1 MLSKKLFITAALL
14 ISLLFGTELTA
25 QAPLQDASFKVESK
39 PYQELG
45 SWDQVYTYSYYYY
58 YQAIQLPFDFYYDG
72 INCRYIMQLGSGGLK
87 LAPYGYDPYW
97 NYYGL
102 YKDYYYAY
110 WYYDYADRLNYYYWG
125 RYYGAM
131 IYGLWG
137 FYMSYYTWNDPYFCA
152 MKYRVEGNA
161 PNRTAIFQWNNLCF
175 YYGDYPYS
183 YEYHS
188 TRMDFQIKLHEGSNE
203 MEIHYGKMDR
213 DGREI
218 CGSCGMWGYTSNVMI
233 GFTKYI
239 NGYFDQFN
247 QYSYP
252 GNLGYVNIDPNGN
265 GNMGYGNWEYGM
277 HPSMGPE
284 LSRGFGPYET
294 VQDNAT
300 FDQIQQGNLIKVSY
314 GPRIL
319 LDRPTAGV
327 DLRRNYIYGD
337 GTTDP
342 SGHGNDQHPQM
353 TLDNIAGGATVTK
366 KIDGPIS
373 FPIHPSYKV
382 IYDARDNFV
391 GLVNKKFATQTPG
404 APSNP
409 AFGTAPSGS
418 LDLKTNMANISG
430 GLYRVS
436 NDIIHNSKSYT
447 NSYNFNIASD
457 WDLEIKAVINPKP
470 LTDKV
475 YAATGMIPVRFNF
488 INRGLNEIG
497 AFYIVVKVYN
507 SINEQIYGDSVY
519 WQAQT
524 PGDKLKLSQ
533 ETIIDCKMWNPQ
545 NKPGDYKFTAYA
557 YLAGDQEWMNNY
569 WPWLGSSVTHIVR
582 VSPEIEAEA
591 IQVIEPN
598 NTPSVG
604 VVKDYYVGRPVQ
616 PRVRYQNNGINDISD
631 APTTVVIR
639 HIASNTEVYR
649 KQNIK
654 IPSIPAGIT
663 YNVTDH
669 VYDFFTPQFP
679 GDFEITATI
688 EAEDDAVDINNIV
701 RDTFVVKAAMQG
713 TYTIGP
719 NKSTGNFKADSIY
732 NSKNFLT
739 IALAVDK
746 LYLVGVSGPVI
757 FEFTKSSYDEGDV
770 NLLSNDPAIDMRSRI
785 YGVSATNT
793 ITFKPSANLSTS
805 EGAVHI
811 HLYSGLGVGFI
822 FGQSLVVNN
831 INSIVNTASAS
842 IRKSYA
848 NSDGYITF
856 DGGIQKALKFTLH
869 TAASTKWN
877 AVFFL
882 NQGASNITIKG
893 CLITSANP
901 TESWKNYSLPLVN
914 FSAPTYTYQ
923 LDTRTISSVKY
934 SYSAGIVLRSITPQD
949 NYFVSGSNQ
958 TSFGM
963 QNTSGLD
970 TLVNRKNVF
979 NNNKISGFSYGIV
992 SMGVGTSIVAGTGKH
1007 TRFYNKENTISNNL
1021 IYNVSRAGIFLGF
1034 EENTI
1039 VKGNKIFGVANTT
1052 SGYNTQTDVAGIM
1065 LGGERSGTTLGYNNI
1080 GIVLDGNEISNIGQ
1094 AVGATSSHN
1103 NVCGIE
1109 IEQPRNSFGTYGFP
1123 DIPESIQI
1131 KNNAIWGI
1139 RSAVADANKV
1149 GIALYT
1155 ERKLGLPDWL
1165 TKLLTPQTNN
1175 YFTRNDLIANNTIL
1189 IADDGFA
1196 ATSGVVAGVAVQ
1208 NASGLQIYNNA
1219 IAMMDNNN
1227 PGNSNIYS
1235 AIVYQ
1240 GLLPGTTNYQLTSER
1255 NVFWT
1260 NSGAPDFPSL
1270 YRFIE
1275 IDKNSNILNLGVR
1288 NEFSTLN
1295 QWQMFSRLDFMSSID
1310 NFTTELTTPDIN
1322 DPVSK
1327 LRINSTP
1334 TWPVGSNLNNRGENL
1349 SSVLV
1354 DIDGNPRGQL
1364 SQRYDIGAF
1373 EFPGILFT
1381 TDAEISAVHE
1391 PGSYRASSTT
1401 FSNAEHIMTEAP
1413 VEIKAQLRNNG
1424 SLEQSGLKATVK
1436 IYREDPKNPGTFY
1449 SKPEVV
1455 ETAIINIPVSETI
1468 EVNFNLADGD
1478 GNEFYPRAFGDWN
1491 KAYEDTDND
1500 PDSLYIVPGWYS
1512 TMVNNITPLYR
1523 IVVST
1528 QNDEDISNNVF
1539 EKVVRFYIKKS
1550 MFGILISAE
1559 NTSYYSG
1566 FGASNAVLAGRRNYD
1581 SLVAGFK
1588 RLGWENKWSIIGEYP
1603 VLEQFYD
1610 VFERTAWEPRAVDY
1624 TLYKTIVWSD
1634 ADETTLTRFEKE
1646 DLTKFIA
1653 SGKADLKKNLVV
1665 GSQEMLRNNFNGDSA
1680 WVKNTI
1686 FARKYT
1692 AYPNNPNGGAVYAT
1706 QDNPSRYLIGES
1718 IGRNLIQS
1726 IKKTMI
1732 SPADPDPI
1740 PGLVSLYTDNQ
1751 GLTRSAYN
1759 FNPTTV
1765 IGCPNPIQTSAGT
1778 ATIAIPFNT
1787 IYFAV
1792 DWRHFGNI
1800 EQVLRGVIDFLNKNG
1815 GVIIP
1820 VELTS
1825 FNARSNDNRV
1835 EISWETAGE
1844 INSSRFEIE
1853 RADANATGYGSFV
1866 KIGEEKAAGKSNQK
1880 INYGPVL
1887 DKNVVNGN
1895 TYAYRLKMVDLNGKY
1910 IYSDVVE
1917 VTVGDA
1923 GSFSLSEA
1931 MPNPAASETSIEFTI
1946 AENSE
1951 LQLAI
1956 YDLTG
1961 KNVMTIV
1968 NGAIAP
1974 GSYEKRIDV
1983 SSFANGYYNIVMNIN
1998 GMTIT
2003 RQLRIV
2009 R

>member
-1 MLSKKLFITAALL
+1 MLSKKLFITAMLL
-14 ISLLFGTELTA
+14 LSLSFGAKLSA
-25 QAPLQDASFKVESK
+25 QALLQDASFQVVSK
-39 PYQELG
+39 PYQALG
-45 SWDQVYTYSYYYY
+45 SWDRVYTYSYYYY
-58 YQAIQLPFDFYYDG
+58 FQAIQLPFDFYYDG
-72 INCRYIMQLGSGGLK
+72 VNCRYIMQLGSGGLK
-87 LAPYGYDPYW
+87 LAQYGYSPYW
-97 NYYGL
+97 NYWGL

-152 MKYRVEGNA
+152 MKYKVDGPVGKRVA
-161 PNRTAIFQWNNLCF
+161 TFQWNNLCF

-183 YEYHS
+183 YEYHN
-188 TRMDFQIKLHEGSNE
+188 TRMDFQIKLYEGSNE
-203 MEIHYGKMDR
+203 IEIHYGNMDR
-213 DGREI
+213 DGRDI

-233 GFTKYI
+233 GFTKYW
-239 NGYFDQFN
+239 NGYFDQFG
-247 QYSYP
+247 QYAYP
-252 GNLGYVNIDPNGN
+252 GNVGYVNIDPNGN

-300 FDQIQQGNLIKVSY
+300 FDQIQQGNMIKVSY

-319 LDRPTAGV
+319 LDAPTAGV
-327 DLRRNYIYGD
+327 DLRRDYIYGN

-342 SGHGNDQHPQM
+342 SGYGNEQHPQM
-353 TLDNIAGGATVTK
+353 TLDNIAGGATVNK

-373 FPIHPSYKV
+373 FPVHPKYKV
-382 IYDARDNFV
+382 IYDATDGFSP
-391 GLVNKKFATQTPG
+391 LANKKFATPTVG

-409 AFGTAPSGS
+409 AFGNAPSGS
-418 LDLKTNMANISG
+418 LDLKTNMSVISG

-436 NDIIHNSKSYT
+436 NDIVHNAKSYT
-447 NSYNFNIASD
+447 NSYQFNIASD
-457 WDLEIKAVINPKP
+457 WDLEIKRVVFPRSKAEAVYPS
-470 LTDKV
+470 
-475 YAATGMIPVRFNF
+475 TGMIPVRLKF

-497 AFYIVVKVYN
+497 AFWVVVRVKNSSNEEVYK
-507 SINEQIYGDSVY
+507 DSVY
-519 WQAQT
+519 WQALN

-533 ETIIDCKMWNPQ
+533 ELDIDFKMWNPL
-545 NKPGDYKFTAYA
+545 NTIGEYKLYATA
-557 YLAGDQEWMNNY
+557 YLAGDQETMNNY
-569 WPWLGSSVTHIVR
+569 WPWTTSTENHIVK
-582 VSPEIEAEA
+582 VAPEIEAEA
-591 IQVIEPN
+591 LRVIEPN
-598 NTPSVG
+598 NNPSEGSFV
-604 VVKDYYVGRPVQ
+604 DYYVGRPVQ

-639 HIASNTEVYR
+639 HIGSNTEVYR

-654 IPSIPAGIT
+654 IPSIPAGLT
-663 YNVTDH
+663 YNVADH
-669 VYDFFTPQFP
+669 VYDFFTPQIP
-679 GDFEITATI
+679 GEFEITATI
-688 EAEDDAVDINNIV
+688 EAPDDDIDINNMV
-701 RDTFVVKAAMQG
+701 RDTFTVKSAMQG

-719 NKSTGNFKADSIY
+719 NKSTGNFKADSTY

-746 LYLVGVSGPVI
+746 LYLVGVSGPVV

-770 NLLSNDPAIDMRSRI
+770 NLTGNDPAIDMRSRI
-785 YGVSATNT
+785 YGVSSTNT

-811 HLYSGLGVGFI
+811 HLYSALGVGFI

-831 INSIVNTASAS
+831 ANAIVNTASSS

-848 NSDGYITF
+848 NSDGYIIF

-869 TAASTKWN
+869 TAPSTKWN

-882 NQGASNITIKG
+882 NQGASNISIKG
-893 CLITSANP
+893 CVIASGNP

-914 FSAPTYTYQ
+914 FSAPTYTFQ
-923 LDTRTISSVKY
+923 LDTRTISSVRY
-934 SYSAGIVLRSITPQD
+934 SYSAGIVMRSITPQD
-949 NYFVSGSNQ
+949 NYFVAGSNQ

-970 TLVNRKNVF
+970 TLVNRKNLIY
-979 NNNKISGFSYGIV
+979 NNKISGFSYGVV

-1021 IYNVSRAGIFLGF
+1021 IYNVSRAGIFLGY

-1039 VKGNKIFGVANTT
+1039 VKGNKIHGVASNTT
-1052 SGYNTQTDVAGIM
+1052 GYNTLTDVAGIM
-1065 LGGERSGTTLGYNNI
+1065 LGGERSGTSLGYNNI

-1094 AVGATSSHN
+1094 AVGATSSYN

-1109 IEQPRNSFGTYGFP
+1109 IEQARNNFGTYGFP
-1123 DIPESIQI
+1123 DIPESFQV

-1139 RSAVADANKV
+1139 RSAVANSHKV

-1155 ERKLGLPDWL
+1155 ERKLGAPDWL
-1165 TKLLTPQTNN
+1165 TKLMTPQISN
-1175 YFTRNDLIANNTIL
+1175 YFTRNDLIANNTIV
-1189 IADDGFA
+1189 IEDDGFA
-1196 ATSGVVAGVAVQ
+1196 ATTGVFAGLAIQ
-1208 NASGLQIYNNA
+1208 NASGLRIYNNA
-1219 IAMMDNNN
+1219 IAMKDNNN
-1227 PGNSNIYS
+1227 PGNTNIYS

-1240 GLLPGTTNYQLTSER
+1240 GLLPATTNYTLTSDR

-1260 NSGAPDFPSL
+1260 NSAAPDFPSL

-1275 IDKNSNILNLGVR
+1275 IDKNSNILNLGER

-1295 QWQMFSRLDFMSSID
+1295 QWQMFSQLDFLSTVD
-1310 NFTTELTTPDIN
+1310 DFTTDLTSPDIT
-1322 DPVSK
+1322 DPLSK
-1327 LRINSTP
+1327 LRVKNTP
-1334 TWPVGSNLNNRGENL
+1334 TWPIGSKLNNRGENL
-1349 SSVLV
+1349 LNVLT

-1373 EFPGILFT
+1373 EFPGILHT

-1391 PGSYRASSTT
+1391 PGAYRASSTT
-1401 FSNAEHIMTEAP
+1401 FSDAEHIMTEAP
-1413 VEIKAQLRNNG
+1413 VEIKAQLTNNG

-1436 IYREDPKNPGTFY
+1436 IYREDPQNPGSFY
-1449 SKPEVV
+1449 SKPEL
-1455 ETAIINIPVSETI
+1455 EESAIVNIPVSETI
-1468 EVNFNLADGD
+1468 EINFNLADTD
-1478 GNEFYPRAFGDWN
+1478 GKEFYPLSFGDWN

-1500 PDSLYIVPGWYS
+1500 PDSMYIVPGWYS
-1512 TMVNNITPLYR
+1512 TMVNNVTPLYK
-1523 IVVST
+1523 IVIST

-1559 NTSYYSG
+1559 NTPYYSG
-1566 FGASNAVLAGRRNYD
+1566 FGASNTVLAGKRNYD

-1588 RLGWENKWSIIGEYP
+1588 RLGWENKWSIVGEYP

-1634 ADETTLTRFEKE
+1634 AHETSLTRFEKE

-1665 GSQEMLRNNFNGDSA
+1665 GSQEMLRNNFNADSA
-1680 WVKNTI
+1680 WVKSTI

-1692 AYPNNPNGGAVYAT
+1692 AQPNDPNGGAVYAT
-1706 QDNPSRYLIGES
+1706 QDNPARYLIGETIS
-1718 IGRNLIQS
+1718 RKLIQP
-1726 IKKTMI
+1726 IKKTLLT
-1732 SPADPDPI
+1732 PADPDPI
-1740 PGLVSLYTDNQ
+1740 PGLVSLFTDNQ

-1759 FNPTTV
+1759 FNPSTV
-1765 IGCPNPIQTSAGT
+1765 IGPTPIQTSAGT

-1787 IYFAV
+1787 VYFAV
-1792 DWRHFGNI
+1792 DWRHFGDI
-1800 EQVLRGVIDFLNKNG
+1800 EQILRGVIDFLNKNG

-1835 EISWETAGE
+1835 EISWETSGE

-1853 RADANATGYGSFV
+1853 RADVNATGFGSFA
-1866 KIGEEKAAGKSNQK
+1866 KIGEEKAAGKSSQR
-1880 INYGPVL
+1880 INYGPVI
-1887 DKNVVNGN
+1887 DKNVAKGN
-1895 TYAYRLKMVDLNGKY
+1895 TYAYRLKMVDLDGKY
-1910 IYSDVVE
+1910 IYSEVVE
-1917 VTVGDA
+1917 VTVGV
-1923 GSFSLSEA
+1923 GGSISFSEA
-1931 MPNPAASETSIEFTI
+1931 IPNPANSETSIEFTI
-1946 AENSE
+1946 AENSDI
-1951 LQLAI
+1951 QLAI

-1961 KNVMTIV
+1961 KNVMTII
-1968 NGAIAP
+1968 NGAIAS
-1974 GSYEKRIDV
+1974 GSYAKRIDV
-1983 SSFANGYYNIVMNIN
+1983 SNLANGYYNIVMNIN